1 MIPGAARNW
10 SAVNTIQQSTLNKRQ
25 KMTTLPLINSINR
38 SFSRFA
44 FILVPL
50 VVFACL
56 VLPDTARAVIPPP
69 DGGYP
74 GGNTAKGQ
82 SALLSLT
89 SGGYN
94 TAIGFWSLRSD
105 TTTSF
110 NTGIGAGTLF
120 ANIGEQNTATGALA
134 LLSNT
139 TGSLNTANGTS
150 ALFGNI
156 AGFAN
161 TGHWR

>member
-1 MIPGAARNW
+1 MEAILDETP
-10 SAVNTIQQSTLNKRQ
+10 Q
-25 KMTTLPLINSINR
+25 K
-38 SFSRFA
+38 
-44 FILVPL
+44 
-50 VVFACL
+50 
-56 VLPDTARAVIPPP
+56 D
-69 DGGYP
+69 
-74 GGNTAKGQ
+74 

>member
-50 VVFACL
+50 VFACL

-74 GGNTAKGQ
+74 GETPQKD
-82 SALLSLT
+82 
-89 SGGYN
+89 
-94 TAIGFWSLRSD
+94 R
-105 TTTSF
+105 
-110 NTGIGAGTLF
+110 
-120 ANIGEQNTATGALA
+120 
-134 LLSNT
+134 
-139 TGSLNTANGTS
+139 
-150 ALFGNI
+150 ALFS
-156 AGFAN
+156 A
-161 TGHWR
+161 